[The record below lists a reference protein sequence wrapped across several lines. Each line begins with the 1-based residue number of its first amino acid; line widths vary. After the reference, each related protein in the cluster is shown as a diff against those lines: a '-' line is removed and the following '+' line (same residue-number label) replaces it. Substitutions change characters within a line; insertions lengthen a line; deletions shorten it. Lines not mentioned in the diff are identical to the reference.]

1 MAISISSSGL
11 YGIQNKIGQT
21 GNKLGQSLSKLASG
35 LRINKAADDAAGL
48 AIAEK
53 LKAQISSLDQ
63 AARNVGAGSALLRTA
78 EGGLGQIGNLVGRAR
93 ELAVQASTGTVSD
106 EQRNTL
112 NREFQA
118 TLQEIDR
125 IAGTTE
131 FNGQSLLTGD
141 LGPTAANPVTI
152 QAGAGD
158 TPNDRIDVNVVD
170 EATTTALGI
179 QNEDI
184 TTAQNARNALA
195 PLDNAQQQVTGNRAG
210 VGALSNRLESTV
222 ANLSVA
228 RENLLAAEEQIRG
241 LDYADESSRQKGL
254 AVLEQAG
261 VSALLQGLREQEN
274 LIGGLLNIRG

>member
-11 YGIQNKIGQT
+11 FGIQNKIGQT
-21 GNKLGQSLSKLASG
+21 GDKLGQSLSKLASG

-53 LKAQISSLDQ
+53 LSAQISSLDQ

-78 EGGLGQIGNLVGRAR
+78 EGGLGQIGDLVGRAR
-93 ELAVQASTGTVSD
+93 ELAVQASTGTVND
-106 EQRNTL
+106 EQRATL

-131 FNGQSLLTGD
+131 FNGQDLLTGD
-141 LGPTAANPVTI
+141 LGPTAANPIAI

-158 TPNDRIDVNVVD
+158 TPNDRIDVNVV
-170 EATTTALGI
+170 EETTTTALGI

-184 TTAQNARNALA
+184 TTAQNAQNALA
-195 PLDNAQQQVTGNRAG
+195 PLDNAMQQVTSNRAG

-228 RENLLAAEEQIRG
+228 RENLMAAEEQIRG

-254 AVLEQAG
+254 AVLQQVG
-261 VSALLQGLREQEN
+261 VSALQKGLRGQEN
-274 LIGGLLNIRG
+274 LIGGLLNLRG

>member
-11 YGIQNKIGQT
+11 FGIQNKIGQT
-21 GNKLGQSLSKLASG
+21 SDKLGGSLSKLASG

-53 LKAQISSLDQ
+53 LSAQVSSLDQ

-78 EGGLGQIGNLVGRAR
+78 EGGLGQIGDLVGRAR
-93 ELAVQASTGTVSD
+93 ELAVQAGTGTVND
-106 EQRNTL
+106 EQRATL

-131 FNGQSLLTGD
+131 FNGQNLLTGD
-141 LGPTAANPVTI
+141 LGPTAANPVAI
-152 QAGAGD
+152 QAGAGN
-158 TPNDRIDVNVVD
+158 TQNDRIDINVVN

-184 TTAQNARNALA
+184 STAQNALSALA
-195 PLDNAQQQVTGNRAG
+195 PLDNAQQQVTSNRAS
-210 VGALSNRLESTV
+210 VGALSNRLESTA

-228 RENLLAAEEQIRG
+228 RENLMAAEEQIRG
-241 LDYADESSRQKGL
+241 LDFADETSRQKGL
-254 AVLEQAG
+254 AILQQVG
-261 VSALLQGLREQEN
+261 VKALQQGLRGQEN
-274 LIGGLLNIRG
+274 LVGGLLNIRG